1 LNALFIMIE
10 VINTKNIP
18 TIRMAFSKAIVIVFI
33 TAISTVFVTGGFNV
47 TQAQD
52 EDQEQEQ
59 QTPSSPPAPPPPLPL
74 PTSPLPSPASPPA
87 TVSPEEKSQMC
98 DPSNPKL
105 KFVNTTESKICG
117 LPKSI
122 KAPEVPTTTTSP
134 PRSISPLSPRPIT
147 PP

>member
-1 LNALFIMIE
+1 MRE

-59 QTPSSPPAPPPPLPL
+59 QTPSSAAPPALPL
-74 PTSPLPSPASPPA
+74 PTSPSTSN
-87 TVSPEEKSQMC
+87 TISPEEKLQMC
-98 DPSNPKL
+98 DPNNPKL
-105 KFVNTTESKICG
+105 KFVNTTESKVCG

-122 KAPEVPTTTTSP
+122 KAPEVPPPTTTTTTSP

>member
-1 LNALFIMIE
+1 MKKIM
-10 VINTKNIP
+10 NTKNIP
-18 TIRMAFSKAIVIVFI
+18 TIRMAFSKAIVIVFV
-33 TAISTVFVTGGFNV
+33 TTISTVFVTGVFNV

-52 EDQEQEQ
+52 EEQEQEQ
-59 QTPSSPPAPPPPLPL
+59 QTPSSSAVTPPALPL
-74 PTSPLPSPASPPA
+74 PTSPSTSNTISPD
-87 TVSPEEKSQMC
+87 EKLQMC

-122 KAPEVPTTTTSP
+122 KVPEASPPPPTTTSP